1 MKKLAVLAMAGLISA
16 TASAVDWVLVEKK
29 SNYGGFHLFVDVD
42 SITDV
47 YLKELNRSRGYYT
60 TDKYKQAFVKS
71 DYIGSKKLS
80 ENKTYNS
87 AIELQQ
93 FDCKSNP
100 KKSRTISV
108 VARQDG
114 NLVAAYDYHDADFVI
129 TYPETIGRATA
140 DFVCSR

>member
-1 MKKLAVLAMAGLISA
+1 MKKLAALAVAGLMSV

-29 SNYGGFHLFVDVD
+29 SNYSGLHLFVDVD

-47 YLKELNRSRGYYT
+47 YLKELNRSRGYYI

-71 DYIGSKKLS
+71 DYIEPRKLS

-100 KKSRTISV
+100 KKSRTISM

-114 NLVAAYDYHDADFVI
+114 NLVASYNDHDADWVI